1 MFPQKSFRLSG
12 QGVGVQRRSFRGS
25 GIVRLVF
32 QRAHGVAPRESEALQ
47 GCCLGKRAPNA
58 RECAIQQQESPAVR
72 QTIVKH
78 TKETIEGVLPV
89 TKYLSSQG
97 KEIGRKGDSFFQK
110 IGVILEQYFMSM
122 LDEDTDRQA
131 IAKVVQK
138 ERSYLSSFAGLFP
151 ASLAGARGLCEKRHR
166 WRRLE
171 KFGYFPEFLKNKSQ
185 SEKGAKRNLATCFEA
200 THAGKRNAGSFRQ
213 FRLGNI
219 QKQPAFPC
227 PFCKLHLYVMGCL
240 KCRMYVHLI
249 SKVLI

>member
-138 ERSYLSSFAGLFP
+138 DANVHIFPRSQDFFLLRLRGRGGFAKSDIGGGGWKSSATSLSSSRTRARARKERREISPLVSKRRTLARGTPDRFASSAWVIFRSSLR
-151 ASLAGARGLCEKRHR
+151 SLALFASSICTSWG
-166 WRRLE
+166 
-171 KFGYFPEFLKNKSQ
+171 
-185 SEKGAKRNLATCFEA
+185 
-200 THAGKRNAGSFRQ
+200 
-213 FRLGNI
+213 
-219 QKQPAFPC
+219 
-227 PFCKLHLYVMGCL
+227 V
-240 KCRMYVHLI
+240 
-249 SKVLI
+249 

>member
-1 MFPQKSFRLSG
+1 MLSG
-12 QGVGVQRRSFRGS
+12 Q
-25 GIVRLVF
+25 
-32 QRAHGVAPRESEALQ
+32 A
-47 GCCLGKRAPNA
+47 
-58 RECAIQQQESPAVR
+58 
-72 QTIVKH
+72 
-78 TKETIEGVLPV
+78 
-89 TKYLSSQG
+89 SSQCERVRDPATRVPSRQADYRETHQRDHRRCSSCHKISLFAG
-97 KEIGRKGDSFFQK
+97 EGDRAKGRFLFPENRGHTGTVFHVHAGRGYRQAGDSQSGPK
-110 IGVILEQYFMSM
+110 
-122 LDEDTDRQA
+122 RR
-131 IAKVVQK
+131 